1 LRIAYLSE
9 SIIPS
14 RFANSVHV
22 MKMCNALAGLGAEV
36 SLYALRGNE
45 SAPDLYKH
53 YGVPDSFQIK
63 LVSSRLLLGRPTPI
77 ALLMA
82 LRAKFDGAALV
93 YGRNLTAC
101 FFASLLGLPV
111 IYESHTPA
119 SGLRKSK
126 KMLLN
131 KLVRSRQIKGFVVIS
146 KPLFQD
152 FKEIYNLPDE
162 KLLVAH
168 DGADEPDNTPV
179 KSFSND
185 DFFHIGY
192 VGQLYP
198 GRGMEI
204 IEGLARQCPYAC
216 IHVVGG
222 NNEDIERWRNRYR
235 DVGNLIFHGF
245 VPPAETAGFRA
256 ACQVLLA
263 PYQRKVTIAGG
274 NNTVAWMSPLKIFEY
289 MSAGRPIVCSDLP
302 VLHEVMED
310 GRNCVMCPPEEVESW
325 RRAIDT
331 LWRDLGMR
339 EKLGQEAYRDFQKE
353 YSWKIRAKKILNYFV

>member
-1 LRIAYLSE
+1 
-9 SIIPS
+9 
-14 RFANSVHV
+14 
-22 MKMCNALAGLGAEV
+22 MKMCNALAGVGAEV
-36 SLYALRGNE
+36 TLYALRGNE
-45 SAPDLYKH
+45 KAGDPYKH
-53 YGVPDSFQIK
+53 YGVSDSFRLK
-63 LVSSRLLLGRPTPI
+63 LFSNRVFWGRPTPI

-82 LRAKFDGAALV
+82 LRAKLDGAALA

-126 KMLLN
+126 RMLLN
-131 KLVRSRQIKGFVVIS
+131 RLVRAGRFKGIVVIS
-146 KPLFQD
+146 KPLFRD
-152 FKEIYNLPDE
+152 FKETFHLPDE

-168 DGADEPDNTPV
+168 DGADEPDDTAITAFTGN
-179 KSFSND
+179 N
-185 DFFHIGY
+185 FFHVGY

-222 NNEDIERWRNRYR
+222 NNEDIGRWRNRYR
-235 DVGNLIFHGF
+235 DVGNLVFHGF

-274 NNTVAWMSPLKIFEY
+274 NNTVDWMSPLKIFEY
-289 MSAGRPIVCSDLP
+289 MAAGKPIVCSDLP
-302 VLHEVMED
+302 VLHEVLED
-310 GRNCVMCPPEEVESW
+310 GRNCVMCVPGEIESW
-325 RRAIDT
+325 RRALDK
-331 LWRDLGMR
+331 LWRDAGLR
-339 EKLGQEAYRDFQKE
+339 EKLGREARSDFQKK
-353 YSWKIRAKKILNYFV
+353 YSWRIRAEKILNHFS